1 MRASVLERPRWV
13 VAAIVLVI
21 ALAACERGTPFQPQ
35 AVDELK
41 EGPGLFTGEAGRFV
55 IYPRGRAGD

>member
-1 MRASVLERPRWV
+1 MRASRLKRPRRV
-13 VAAIVLVI
+13 VVVIALVT
-21 ALAACERGTPFQPQ
+21 ALAACGQGAPFQPH